1 MARKPPGASVRSV
14 SLFLALVITV
24 IGIGHVVSLG
34 QSARAQ
40 DTTATPSGQTLNA
53 QDATATT
60 LGQATPASGDD
71 VTYKNVNVELILD
84 SSGSMAEELEDGQ
97 TRIDAAKQVLND
109 VIDALPEQEGINV
122 GFRVYGHRGNNTESG
137 KAESCS
143 STELRVPIEGI
154 DKDALRDEVN
164 TYAPVGWTPLALS
177 LRESEDD
184 FPVPAADEANFN
196 VLVTDGLET
205 CGGDPCSASRSL
217 VQSDKGVVTHVI
229 GFALGD
235 EERATL
241 QCIVD
246 ESGGLLLGAGSA
258 DELSAALFQ
267 ILEEVQVVV
276 RNGFLEIESIGGVFP
291 KATIDG
297 QGGATDANPEGEAFT
312 ATLTDQNRV
321 ELPAGTYLVHWPNP
335 SGQETSV
342 TVVVEA
348 EQTTLIRGSIL
359 RFPHGAGEIYTL
371 KAQDGTIIWE
381 DQIEVGDYVW
391 VLPGI
396 YRLSLL
402 ELTGDAVLL
411 SMDVQTLPGSVTEV
425 DVTTAP

>member
-1 MARKPPGASVRSV
+1 MTRKPGGSSFRSISILLV
-14 SLFLALVITV
+14 AVFALVGLSQVITF
-24 IGIGHVVSLG
+24 GG
-34 QSARAQ
+34 SARAQ
-40 DTTATPSGQTLNA
+40 DATP
-53 QDATATT
+53 TT
-60 LGQATPASGDD
+60 LGQATPASDTG
-71 VTYKNVNVELILD
+71 VKYKAVNVELILD
-84 SSGSMAEELEDGQ
+84 SSGSMADELEDGQ

-122 GFRVYGHRGNNTESG
+122 GFRVYGHKGNNTEAG
-137 KAESCS
+137 KTESCS
-143 STELRVPIEGI
+143 STELRVPIEGVN
-154 DKDALRDEVN
+154 KEALRNEVN
-164 TYAPVGWTPLALS
+164 TYAPVGWTPLSLS

-184 FPVPAADEANFN
+184 FPVPTADEANFD

-205 CGGDPCSASRSL
+205 CEGDPCSASRAIK
-217 VQSDKGVVTHVI
+217 QSDKAITTHVI

-258 DELSAALFQ
+258 DELSEALFQ
-267 ILEEVQVVV
+267 ILEQVQVVV
-276 RNGFLEIESIGGVFP
+276 RNGTLEIESIGGVFP

-297 QGGATDANPEGEAFT
+297 QGGATDTNPEGEAFST
-312 ATLTDQNRV
+312 TLTDQNRIEV
-321 ELPAGTYLVHWPNP
+321 PAGTYLVHWANP
-335 SGQETSV
+335 SGVETSV
-342 TVVVEA
+342 TVEVEA
-348 EQTTLIRGSIL
+348 DKVTRIRGSIL

-371 KAQDGTIIWE
+371 KAQDGTLIWQ
-381 DQIEVGDYVW
+381 DQIEIGDYVW
-391 VLPGI
+391 VLPGV
-396 YRLSLL
+396 YRLELL